1 MSQRKEKKI
10 DRLETTR
17 RDRGSRR
24 KTLVIASVV
33 IAVIMVIVGIFYYFS
48 GDARYS
54 RLTVITVDDTSI
66 KMDYFLR
73 RTKLAGNDPTTML
86 QQLAIEQIIKQ
97 KAPDLV
103 GEPTPSDIDT
113 VLRSIAGSSNSE
125 DVTEN
130 LTESQFKE
138 WYHQE
143 LKASGLSDTEYK
155 DVVRTNLLDYA
166 LQQYLAEKVPTVAEQ
181 VHLNII
187 ELKTSE
193 DADKA
198 KTRIKAGESFAAVA
212 REVSLDT
219 QTKENGGDDG
229 WVPRGV
235 TIFDSQIF
243 SLPIGEV
250 SEPVPYYSQTGT
262 TTSDSS
268 NPTSTPDAYYLLMV
282 SEKASSRQVD
292 ENNLEI
298 LKSMALYNWLS
309 TEIPLHNIISNVDSE
324 TLAWINLQLA
334 KMPTPEP
341 MPTTTPVPGS

>member
-166 LQQYLAEKVPTVAEQ
+166 LEQYLAEKVPTLAEQ

-212 REVSLDT
+212 RAVSLNT
-219 QTKENGGDDG
+219 ETKENGGDFG

-243 SLPIGEV
+243 SLSISEV
-250 SEPVPYYSQTGT
+250 SEPVPYYSQTGAT
-262 TTSDSS
+262 
-268 NPTSTPDAYYLLMV
+268 TPDAYYLLMV